1 MKYIITLMFGCSLLA
16 QQTNTTQDTL
26 TVSTVTL
33 STVTVSA
40 LRANED
46 TPMAFTNISEKELN
60 KQNLGKDLP
69 VLMRFLPREWLLMLF
84 TKVRAQTAGIYSI
97 TQKKLSFA
105 RVEPI

>member
-69 VLMRFLPREWLLMLF
+69 
-84 TKVRAQTAGIYSI
+84 T
-97 TQKKLSFA
+97 
-105 RVEPI
+105 